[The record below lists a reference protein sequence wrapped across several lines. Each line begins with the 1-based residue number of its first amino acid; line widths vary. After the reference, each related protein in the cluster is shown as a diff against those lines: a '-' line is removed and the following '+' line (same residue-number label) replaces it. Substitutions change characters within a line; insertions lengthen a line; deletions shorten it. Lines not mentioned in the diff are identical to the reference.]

1 MVFELEFTQQALLD
15 IAKHKKSGNKVVLNK
30 IKTFLE
36 ELIEHPYS
44 GTGKP
49 EALKHDFSGYWSRRI
64 NKEHRLVYRVSENT
78 VYINSV
84 YGHYF

>member
-1 MVFELEFTQQALLD
+1 MPFLLEFTQQALLD

-30 IKTFLE
+30 IQTFLE
-36 ELIEHPYS
+36 ELIDHPYS

-64 NKEHRLVYRVSENT
+64 NKEHRLVYRVADNT
-78 VYINSV
+78 IYINSV